1 MGGWIKSSLIALSIP
16 IFHGC
21 VILIGPD
28 IKVEGHGWKQFSP
41 HPSPEVLGQKVW
53 GRSGGSAR
61 QIFRGPPGDH
71 NACGHETIIAL
82 IL

>member
-41 HPSPEVLGQKVW
+41 HPSPEYWVRK
-53 GRSGGSAR
+53 SGGGVGAQQGKFSEAS
-61 QIFRGPPGDH
+61 PV
-71 NACGHETIIAL
+71 IITHAAMRL
-82 IL
+82 